1 MTSKKKINIGIV
13 GAGSIS
19 DHHLKVYKSYDFVNL
34 TAIYSRTEIR
44 AKEKSK
50 KFGIKYYTNS
60 IKKFLKYST
69 YDGILILVSADQ
81 ISKFVKK
88 ILPLGI
94 PIFIEKPLSLSMK
107 DLKEIQRIN
116 KKYKTPNMIGLNRRY
131 YSIVQKSLSLFR
143 KERILSIIVEGH
155 ENFWKIKKLNKE
167 NIIKKNWIFAN
178 SIHTFD
184 LLLFIANSSI
194 KKISF
199 INKKINNLE
208 NNIISNIEF
217 SNNIVGSYLSFWSSP
232 GQWSVKIFGKNK
244 FIFLSPLE
252 KGYIIDKK
260 FNKKKIHAIK
270 EDIKFKPGFYLQSKN
285 FIKLI
290 RTKKN
295 SWPDINIDTISNV
308 YELINLIKK
317 E

>member
-107 DLKEIQRIN
+107 DLKRN
-116 KKYKTPNMIGLNRRY
+116 
-131 YSIVQKSLSLFR
+131 
-143 KERILSIIVEGH
+143 
-155 ENFWKIKKLNKE
+155 
-167 NIIKKNWIFAN
+167 
-178 SIHTFD
+178 
-184 LLLFIANSSI
+184 
-194 KKISF
+194 
-199 INKKINNLE
+199 
-208 NNIISNIEF
+208 
-217 SNNIVGSYLSFWSSP
+217 
-232 GQWSVKIFGKNK
+232 
-244 FIFLSPLE
+244 
-252 KGYIIDKK
+252 
-260 FNKKKIHAIK
+260 
-270 EDIKFKPGFYLQSKN
+270 SKN
-285 FIKLI
+285 
-290 RTKKN
+290 
-295 SWPDINIDTISNV
+295 
-308 YELINLIKK
+308 
-317 E
+317 

>member
-34 TAIYSRTEIR
+34 TAIYSRTEIK

-60 IKKFLKYST
+60 IKKFLEYST

-317 E
+317 

>member
-1 MTSKKKINIGIV
+1 MTPKKKLNLGII

-19 DHHLKVYKSYDFVNL
+19 DHHIKVYKSYDFVNL
-34 TAIYSRTEIR
+34 IAIYSRTEIR

-50 KFGIKYYTNS
+50 KYGIRYYTNS
-60 IKKFLKYST
+60 INNFIKYSS
-69 YDGILILVSADQ
+69 YDGILILVSADK

-94 PIFIEKPLSLSMK
+94 PIFIEKPLSLSLK

-131 YSIVQKSLSLFR
+131 YSIVQKSVNFFR
-143 KERILSIIVEGH
+143 KNKILSIIVEGH
-155 ENFWKIKKLNKE
+155 ENFWKIKKLNKK
-167 NIIKKNWIFAN
+167 NVIKKNWIFAN

-184 LLLFIANSSI
+184 LLLFIANSNI

-199 INKKINNLE
+199 FNKKINNQE

-232 GQWSVKIFGKNK
+232 GQWSVKIFGRNN
-244 FIFLSPLE
+244 FISLGPLE
-252 KGYIIDKK
+252 KGFIVDKK
-260 FNKKKIHAIK
+260 FNKKEILPIK

-285 FIKLI
+285 FIKLM

-295 SWPDINIDTISNV
+295 SWPDINIETISDV
-308 YELINLIKK
+308 YKLISIVK
-317 E
+317 